1 MEIASFA
8 LRTPIFRVDTWE
20 VIRVEIARPAAS
32 SFAELMRRPVDRR
45 SIETPIDLSFRATAL
60 AASVAETFVL
70 ITLIFLASISIVELF
85 EANVL
90 AASALFPT
98 V

>member
-1 MEIASFA
+1 M
-8 LRTPIFRVDTWE
+8 
-20 VIRVEIARPAAS
+20 
-32 SFAELMRRPVDRR
+32 
-45 SIETPIDLSFRATAL
+45 AL

>member
-1 MEIASFA
+1 M
-8 LRTPIFRVDTWE
+8 LRVDTWA
-20 VIRVEIARPAAS
+20 VILVAIARPAAS